1 VVIVANHQFSLDLFA
16 IFYLWTI
23 FRKMTVVSKASLKY
37 LGPFGFVAQKCGVVF
52 IDRKQGKQ
60 SHEIIQVGF
69 YVKATQTCWGK

>member
-1 VVIVANHQFSLDLFA
+1 
-16 IFYLWTI
+16 
-23 FRKMTVVSKASLKY
+23 MTVVSKASLKY